1 MRAGSE
7 IRGMG
12 TENWG
17 FFCLS
22 PNPSELTGDKNEDSM
37 VLLFRYGAFRMLFT
51 GDLEGAAEKKLAET
65 SQAALRADV
74 LKVGHHG
81 SKNGSSDI
89 FLAQVRPRVSV
100 ISCGAENRYGHPS
113 PETITRLEAIGSEI
127 HTTAATGAIQ
137 ITTDGRRYTI
147 TDYCAK

>member
-1 MRAGSE
+1 
-7 IRGMG
+7 
-12 TENWG
+12 
-17 FFCLS
+17 
-22 PNPSELTGDKNEDSM
+22 
-37 VLLFRYGAFRMLFT
+37 MLFT
-51 GDLEGAAEKKLAET
+51 GDMGEEEEGRFLEQIYPLTA
-65 SQAALRADV
+65 QI

-81 SKNGSSDI
+81 SATSTSVP
-89 FLAQVRPRVSV
+89 FLQEVSPGLAV
-100 ISCGAENRYGHPS
+100 ISCGENNRYGHPA